1 MDTPKEQTL
10 LLTILYTKDY
20 NTPHKEVGQS
30 PTSGMQCV
38 HCARVASTAV
48 MAGMAEIG
56 GHDHAAFFLLRVYVP
71 GRFCVRAE

>member
-1 MDTPKEQTL
+1 M
-10 LLTILYTKDY
+10 
-20 NTPHKEVGQS
+20 S

-56 GHDHAAFFLLRVYVP
+56 G
-71 GRFCVRAE
+71 RA

>member
-1 MDTPKEQTL
+1 MVL
-10 LLTILYTKDY
+10 SFVY
-20 NTPHKEVGQS
+20 KEVGQS
-30 PTSGMQCV
+30 PTSGKQCV

-71 GRFCVRAE
+71 GRLCCRAE